1 MLESMVLDRAAARI
15 QAEDR
20 EREWHSRALR
30 AEAELGAAKVEVD
43 TLTKKWANYASMAAG
58 AIPPF
63 PELLP
68 PPPPPQEAGDGKV
81 AIRSSIRFRQM
92 QEVANSR
99 MEAAKRRKEIAEQLE
114 QE

>member
-1 MLESMVLDRAAARI
+1 MLESMILERAAARI

-20 EREWHSRALR
+20 EREWHDRATK
-30 AEAELGAAKVEVD
+30 AESELARVIVEAA

-68 PPPPPQEAGDGKV
+68 PPPPPEEAGDGRV
-81 AIRSSIRFRQM
+81 TIRSSIRYRQM

-99 MEAAKRRKEIAEQLE
+99 MEAAKRRREIAEQLE
-114 QE
+114 QD